1 LLNYI
6 PRQNSANIIGGLRD
20 DALIYKINEST
31 AIVQTVDFITPVVN
45 DPYTFGAIAAANA
58 LSDIY
63 AKGAVPVVA
72 LNIVGYP
79 AKSLPLNYLGE
90 ILRGGAA
97 KAAEAG
103 VIVGG
108 GHSIEDQ
115 APKYGMAV
123 TGIVD
128 INKPVLKT
136 GARAGDALILTKP
149 LGSGIITTGIDRNL
163 VNGETEQKISDI
175 MAQLNKQASEAMM
188 QVGVNACTDIS
199 GFGLLGHL
207 HEMLLA
213 GNKSACIRLKDVPV
227 VEETWDL
234 VSAGAVPGG
243 THSNYRHLQQFV
255 DWHPGVSREARLIL
269 CDAQTSGGLLMSV
282 PPEKVDLMVELLQ
295 KGGCYAADIGCI
307 GEDAKGLIRVD
318 R

>member
-1 LLNYI
+1 M
-6 PRQNSANIIGGLRD
+6 
-20 DALIYKINEST
+20 
-31 AIVQTVDFITPVVN
+31 QTVDFITPVVN

-63 AKGAVPVVA
+63 AKGAAPVVA

-90 ILRGGAA
+90 ILRGGAD

-103 VIVGG
+103 VIIGG

-123 TGIVD
+123 TGIIN

-136 GARAGDALILTKP
+136 GACAGDSLILTKP

-163 VNGETEQKISDI
+163 VNGETVQKISDI
-175 MAQLNKQASEAMM
+175 MAQLNKQASEIMM

-207 HEMLLA
+207 HEMLVA
-213 GNKSACIRLKDVPV
+213 GSKSARISLKDVPII
-227 VEETWDL
+227 EETWDL
-234 VSAGAVPGG
+234 VNAGAVPGG
-243 THSNYRHLQQFV
+243 THGNYRYLQQYV
-255 DWHPGVSREARLIL
+255 VWDSGVSREAQFIL

-282 PPEKVDLMVELLQ
+282 PPDKVKKLIKLLQ
-295 KGGCYAADIGCI
+295 EHGCYAANIGQI
-307 GEDAKGLIRVD
+307 EGAEKGKIQIEK
-318 R
+318 

>member
-1 LLNYI
+1 M
-6 PRQNSANIIGGLRD
+6 
-20 DALIYKINEST
+20 
-31 AIVQTVDFITPVVN
+31 QTVDFITPVVN

-58 LSDIY
+58 LSDVY
-63 AKGAVPVVA
+63 AKGATPVVA

-79 AKSLPLNYLGE
+79 AKSLPIKYLGE
-90 ILRGGAA
+90 ILRGGADKA
-97 KAAEAG
+97 KEAG

-108 GHSIEDQ
+108 GHSVEDQ

-136 GARAGDALILTKP
+136 GASTGDALILTKP

-163 VNGETEQKISDI
+163 VNGDTIEKISGI
-175 MAQLNKQASEAMM
+175 MAQLNKKASEIMM
-188 QVGVNACTDIS
+188 QVGVDACTDIS

-207 HEMLLA
+207 HEMLA
-213 GNKSACIRLKDVPV
+213 ASNKSARISLKEVPI

-234 VSAGAVPGG
+234 VNAGAVPGG
-243 THSNYRHLQQFV
+243 THSNYRYLQQYV
-255 DWHPGVSREARLIL
+255 VWDTGVSREAQMIL

-282 PPEKVDLMVELLQ
+282 PPDKVKELIRLLQ
-295 KGGCYAADIGCI
+295 EHGCYAANIGQI
-307 GEDAKGLIRVD
+307 EAAKKGKIHVEM
-318 R
+318 